1 MTPPKPKP
9 APVGPPPSFESRF
22 KELQD
27 YKLANNTTRV
37 PGRIPGLGRWV
48 SDIRKCYR
56 ICKERPEF
64 LQPKKYGSAADLT
77 VERIKRLEEIGFEFD
92 VYPKVVSWEDRFAQV
107 VAYKEKHGNT
117 FVPRNWKENP
127 SLGEYLLCSYHA
139 TSTYRWDA
147 NTHACA
153 IILKS

>member
-1 MTPPKPKP
+1 
-9 APVGPPPSFESRF
+9 
-22 KELQD
+22 
-27 YKLANNTTRV
+27 
-37 PGRIPGLGRWV
+37 
-48 SDIRKCYR
+48 
-56 ICKERPEF
+56 
-64 LQPKKYGSAADLT
+64 LT